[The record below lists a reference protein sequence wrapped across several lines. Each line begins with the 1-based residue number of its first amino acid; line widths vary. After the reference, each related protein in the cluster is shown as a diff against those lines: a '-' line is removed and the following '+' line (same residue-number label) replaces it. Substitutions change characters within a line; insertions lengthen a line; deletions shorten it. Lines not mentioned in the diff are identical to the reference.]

1 MTPRRALALL
11 ATLLTLTA
19 TFGAPFALAAAAPA
33 HRTTLTDVEDE
44 VMCVACGVPLVIA
57 ESPQADRER
66 VYIQQLVDRGLTKD
80 QVKSALVETYT
91 ARVLAMPEKKG
102 FGLVAFIV
110 PIAVVLAA
118 LVGLAIGLP
127 RWRRRRRD
135 DDGRPNNNSPAL
147 DAGDAQRLA
156 DDLASYKL

>member
-1 MTPRRALALL
+1 MTARRTLATALLLALL
-11 ATLLTLTA
+11 ALTA
-19 TFGAPFALAAAAPA
+19 APLAQAAAQSRP
-33 HRTTLTDVEDE
+33 HLTSLTDVEDE

-91 ARVLAMPEKKG
+91 ARVLAMPQKKG

-118 LVGLAIGLP
+118 LIALAIGLP
-127 RWRRRRRD
+127 RWRRRKRGD
-135 DDGRPNNNSPAL
+135 NGPTANSPTL
-147 DAGDAQRLA
+147 SPDDAQRLDA
-156 DDLASYKL
+156 DLASYKL

>member
-11 ATLLTLTA
+11 AALLTLTA
-19 TFGAPFALAAAAPA
+19 TLGAPVALAAPA
-33 HRTTLTDVEDE
+33 HLTSLTDVEDE

-66 VYIQQLVDRGLTKD
+66 AYIQQLVDRGLTKD

-91 ARVLAMPEKKG
+91 ARVLATPEKKG

-110 PIAVVLAA
+110 PIAAVLAA
-118 LVGLAIGLP
+118 LIALAIGLP
-127 RWRRRRRD
+127 RWRRRRGT
-135 DDGRPNNNSPAL
+135 DGRPTPEHGPAL
-147 DAGDAQRLA
+147 DAGDARRL
-156 DDLASYKL
+156 DEDLASYKL

>member
-1 MTPRRALALL
+1 MTARRLATLVVALL
-11 ATLLTLTA
+11 ALSAALTV
-19 TFGAPFALAAAAPA
+19 PFAAAA
-33 HRTTLTDVEDE
+33 TTRPHLTSLTDVEDE

-91 ARVLAMPEKKG
+91 ARVLAMPQKKG

-118 LVGLAIGLP
+118 LIALAIGLP
-127 RWRRRRRD
+127 RWRRRKRNTSD
-135 DDGRPNNNSPAL
+135 DTTNSPTL
-147 DAGDAQRLA
+147 SPDDAQRLDA
-156 DDLASYKL
+156 DLASYKL

>member
-1 MTPRRALALL
+1 MTARRLASLVI
-11 ATLLTLTA
+11 ALLTLSAALTVPLATA
-19 TFGAPFALAAAAPA
+19 A
-33 HRTTLTDVEDE
+33 TTRPHLTSLTDVEDE

-91 ARVLAMPEKKG
+91 ARVLAMPQKKG

-118 LVGLAIGLP
+118 LIALAIGLP
-127 RWRRRRRD
+127 RWRRRKRSG
-135 DDGRPNNNSPAL
+135 DGGDTPNSPTLSA
-147 DAGDAQRLA
+147 DDAQRLDA
-156 DDLASYKL
+156 DLASYKL

>member
-1 MTPRRALALL
+1 MTARRTLATAILL
-11 ATLLTLTA
+11 ALLTLTA
-19 TFGAPFALAAAAPA
+19 TVTAATAAQNRP
-33 HRTTLTDVEDE
+33 HLTSLTDVEDE

-91 ARVLAMPEKKG
+91 ARVLAMPQKKG

-118 LVGLAIGLP
+118 LIALAIGLP
-127 RWRRRRRD
+127 RWRRRKRNSSD
-135 DDGRPNNNSPAL
+135 DDTTNSPTLSA
-147 DAGDAQRLA
+147 DDAQRLDA
-156 DDLASYKL
+156 DLASYKL